1 LKVNTAIGE
10 SVAKLPTACVDSLTN
25 SDQIKEVKQSA
36 LHAALLDLR
45 NADKSRDDL
54 LNKIESLEARQKK
67 AYLSLYERVG
77 GEINTRLTKTVAEY
91 ESEIRA
97 QVERDR
103 KLSATELEMTRLK
116 GQQAVG

>member
-1 LKVNTAIGE
+1 LA
-10 SVAKLPTACVDSLTN
+10 N

-54 LNKIESLEARQKK
+54 LHKIESLEARQKK

-77 GEINTRLTKTVAEY
+77 GEINHRLAKTVAEY

-103 KLSATELEMTRLK
+103 KLSATELEIL
-116 GQQAVG
+116 